1 MKKIYSK
8 VKKNKLLHLVV
19 SPKDFKKKIQEF
31 VPSNNFI
38 QCLGLKFNKN
48 KKFDPH
54 RHVWKSGKSKS
65 ITQESW
71 CVIKGSAR
79 VNFYDIDN
87 KLISSVILKAGSAS
101 FTFEGG
107 HGYEILEKDTLV
119 YEYKT
124 GPYKENFNDK
134 VYI

>member
-1 MKKIYSK
+1 
-8 VKKNKLLHLVV
+8 
-19 SPKDFKKKIQEF
+19 
-31 VPSNNFI
+31 
-38 QCLGLKFNKN
+38 LGLKFNKN
-48 KKFDPH
+48 KKFVPH
-54 RHVWKSGKSKS
+54 RHVWKSGESKS

-87 KLISSVILKAGSAS
+87 KLISSVILKAGSVS